1 MLKQQFGKLSTEDLN
16 RWRMMR
22 ARQRGIEAR
31 ASNYSR
37 EEIERSFIDEWR
49 LLAEFVERYSLPE
62 GQGIAIYSD
71 TGVIEEEPES

>member
-1 MLKQQFGKLSTEDLN
+1 MLKQHFGKLTTEDLN

-37 EEIERSFIDEWR
+37 EEIEKAFIDEWR
-49 LLAEFVERYSLPE
+49 MLAEFGDRYSIPD
-62 GQGIAIYSD
+62 GVPVAIYSD
-71 TGVIEEEPES
+71 TGLIEEDLRD